1 MSGLAEGL
9 REQLADRY
17 AIERELG
24 RGGMATVYLATDLRH
39 DRPVALKVMLPSLA
53 ATLGPERFL
62 REIKLAAR
70 LQHPHILTVLDS
82 GEAAGHL
89 WFTMPFIEGESL
101 RDRLVHEK
109 QLPVDDALMIAR
121 EAADA
126 LDYAHRHGV
135 IHRDIKP
142 ENILLS
148 GGHALVADFGIAR
161 ALGEN
166 EAQLTETGMAVGTP
180 AYMSPEQAAGER
192 QLDARTD
199 IYSLGTVLYE
209 TLAGEPP
216 FTGPTAQA
224 IAVRRLTGAAPSVRQ
239 FRPAIPDQVD
249 QAVRKALAVVPADRF
264 ASAADLARALAPGA
278 SSAAAAA
285 PIAVTTATA
294 AGTAAPAKPGRAHRY
309 RSVVLL
315 GMGFLL
321 GLGVLFGWLRKHTG
335 EGTGSGAPGEVKRLA
350 VLPFD
355 NLGATADEYFADGV
369 TDEIRG
375 KLAAIP
381 GLQVTASRSA
391 AEYKKS
397 SKDLATIAREL
408 GVDYL
413 LVGKV
418 RWEKGEGTQS
428 RVRVS
433 PELIQVS
440 TGSTKWEQPFEASL
454 TDVFQV
460 QADVAGRVAQAL
472 DVALGA
478 GEKQVLAERPT
489 RNVAAY
495 DAFLKGEEVSL
506 SVSTADPSALRRS
519 LVYYEQATA
528 LDPGFAVAWAQRA
541 RAYAS
546 MYGNSVPDPAVAE
559 AALAAAQ
566 RARSLAPERPEG
578 YLALAEYYRGVK
590 NDGARALEQAE
601 LGLKAAP
608 ANVDLLVVAAL
619 AQQVQGH
626 WEQASELLT
635 RAQAIDPRSTTTAF
649 RLTRSLFFRRRYA
662 EALAA
667 SERGLRVAPTH
678 LGMIETGAMIP
689 VAQGDTAA
697 GRAALRAALAYV
709 DPASLVAYVA
719 TYYDLFWLLDRSQRT
734 LLYQLTPAQFDDD
747 RGAWGL
753 ALAGAYALDGDV
765 GRSRAYADSARAE
778 LEDQIRATPG
788 NAQLHGL
795 LGVALAYLGRSQDA
809 VREGR
814 RGVELLPLSQDAFGA
829 PYNQHQL
836 ARIYILTGDFD
847 RALDQL
853 EPLLKIPYLLSPGW
867 LRVDP
872 TFDPLRK
879 LPRFQALVGR
889 PA

>member
-1 MSGLAEGL
+1 
-9 REQLADRY
+9 
-17 AIERELG
+17 
-24 RGGMATVYLATDLRH
+24 
-39 DRPVALKVMLPSLA
+39 
-53 ATLGPERFL
+53 
-62 REIKLAAR
+62 
-70 LQHPHILTVLDS
+70 
-82 GEAAGHL
+82 
-89 WFTMPFIEGESL
+89 
-101 RDRLVHEK
+101 
-109 QLPVDDALMIAR
+109 
-121 EAADA
+121 
-126 LDYAHRHGV
+126 
-135 IHRDIKP
+135 
-142 ENILLS
+142 
-148 GGHALVADFGIAR
+148 
-161 ALGEN
+161 
-166 EAQLTETGMAVGTP
+166 
-180 AYMSPEQAAGER
+180 
-192 QLDARTD
+192 
-199 IYSLGTVLYE
+199 
-209 TLAGEPP
+209 
-216 FTGPTAQA
+216 
-224 IAVRRLTGAAPSVRQ
+224 
-239 FRPAIPDQVD
+239 
-249 QAVRKALAVVPADRF
+249 
-264 ASAADLARALAPGA
+264 
-278 SSAAAAA
+278 
-285 PIAVTTATA
+285 
-294 AGTAAPAKPGRAHRY
+294 
-309 RSVVLL
+309 
-315 GMGFLL
+315 
-321 GLGVLFGWLRKHTG
+321 
-335 EGTGSGAPGEVKRLA
+335 
-350 VLPFD
+350 
-355 NLGATADEYFADGV
+355 
-369 TDEIRG
+369 
-375 KLAAIP
+375 IP

-397 SKDLATIAREL
+397 GKGLATIAREL

-440 TGSTKWEQPFEASL
+440 TGSTKWQQPFEASL

-472 DVALGA
+472 DLALGA
-478 GEKQVLAERPT
+478 GEKQALAERPT

-506 SVSTADPSALRRS
+506 SVSTADPSDLRRS

-619 AQQVQGH
+619 AQQVQGR
-626 WEQASELLT
+626 WERASELLAK
-635 RAQAIDPRSTTTAF
+635 AQAVDPRSTITAW

-667 SERGLRVAPTH
+667 GERGLRLAPTH
-678 LGMIETGAMIP
+678 LGLIETSAMIH
-689 VAQGDTAA
+689 VARGDTAA
-697 GRAALRAALAYV
+697 ARAVLHGTPAGV

-719 TYYDLFWLLDRSQRT
+719 TYYDLFWLLDRGQRT

-778 LEDQIRATPG
+778 LEGQIRDTPG
-788 NAQLHGL
+788 NAQLHAL
-795 LGVALAYLGRSQDA
+795 LGVALAYLGRGQDA
-809 VREGR
+809 IREGR
-814 RGVELLPLSQDAFGA
+814 RGVELLPLAQDAFGA

-836 ARIYILTGDFD
+836 ARTYILTGEPDK
-847 RALDQL
+847 ALDAL

-867 LRVDP
+867 LKVDP

-879 LPRFQALVGR
+879 NPRFQRMVAAA
-889 PA
+889 P